1 MGLPLVEPDAPYGH
15 TSDDARAAA
24 SRIFTIIDT
33 YLSTDLV
40 ETTQR
45 WVEERARNNPEWLSG
60 LADYM
65 AKHEHA

>member
-1 MGLPLVEPDAPYGH
+1 MGFPLVEPDAPYGH
-15 TSDDARAAA
+15 TSDAARAAA
-24 SRIFTIIDT
+24 SRIFTLIDT
-33 YLSTDLV
+33 YLGTHLD
-40 ETTQR
+40 EATQR